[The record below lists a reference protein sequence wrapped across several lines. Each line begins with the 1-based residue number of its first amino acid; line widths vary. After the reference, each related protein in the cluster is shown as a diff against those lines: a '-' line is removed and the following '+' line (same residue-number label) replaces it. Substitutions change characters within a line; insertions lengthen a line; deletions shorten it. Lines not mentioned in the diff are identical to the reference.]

1 MMQSFEFLKATSFLL
16 WVCACHQGDQIVRI
30 LAYFV
35 IAFFGQFFENYRKN
49 PSFWATFSAEK
60 VAYKFGHETGWATL
74 WVSVSQTHLVT
85 PPAIK
90 AWRVGRES
98 LDCRNLRKQKITKN
112 G

>member
-35 IAFFGQFFENYRKN
+35 IVFFGHFLKITERSPN
-49 PSFWATFSAEK
+49 FWATFSAEK

-74 WVSVSQTHLVT
+74 WVIVSQTHLVT
-85 PPAIK
+85 LPAIK
-90 AWRVGRES
+90 AWRVG
-98 LDCRNLRKQKITKN
+98 
-112 G
+112 